1 MSAAAIRPARPEDCA
16 SIATV
21 HVAAW
26 RETFRG
32 LLPEAVI
39 AAQDQ
44 AAREA
49 FWRPRLEAP
58 PPDSAVLV
66 AEEGPGGPLVAF
78 GACGPQ
84 RGTELPFPGEF
95 HALYVLRRAQ
105 RAGIGRALMR
115 GMAACLLGHGFD
127 AASLWVLRANLAA
140 RAFYT
145 ELGGTLAGAR
155 ENPELGGAPEVA
167 FAWRDLRA
175 LAGPG
180 GPDR

>member
-16 SIATV
+16 RIAAV
-21 HVAAW
+21 HVATW

-49 FWRPRLEAP
+49 FWRPRLEVP
-58 PPDSAVLV
+58 PPGSTVLV
-66 AEEGPGGPLVAF
+66 AEEGPGGPLVGF

-84 RGTELPFPGEF
+84 RAALPYPGEF
-95 HALYVLRRAQ
+95 QALYVLRRAQ

-115 GMAACLLGHGFD
+115 GMAACLLGCGFD

-145 ELGGTLAGAR
+145 ELGGALAGTR

-175 LAGPG
+175 LIGPG